1 MEIDGSIHYYN
12 RQEQIASQKTDF
24 KYRLLDLYE
33 VPYLRLECFDYVLE
47 ANKND
52 RANEAG
58 IIIDS

>member
-47 ANKND
+47 ANKDD

>member
-12 RQEQIASQKTDF
+12 RQEQIASQKTEF

-33 VPYLRLECFDYVLE
+33 VPYLRLECFDYILE
-47 ANKND
+47 ANKNTK
-52 RANEAG
+52 ANEAG

>member
-1 MEIDGSIHYYN
+1 VEIDGSIHYYN
-12 RQEQIASQKTDF
+12 RQEQIVSQKTDF